1 MLREETLRYLRYT
14 DQVLS
19 DEQNALIDTAIAE
32 VLEYAAPRTV
42 HRVFALH
49 EKDGLLGIDAELDLH
64 YTDIQK
70 LLTGSS
76 SCLLIAGTLGVPLDQ
91 KMRYYSRFDMTRY
104 VIMDAAASALIEET
118 CDTLQESLPFSPY
131 TFRFSP
137 GYGDVPLSLQKQLLQ
152 VLDAGRRIG
161 LTLTPNM
168 LMTPQKSISGIV
180 GIGKG
185 SQSGELNQVSNG
197 TRDDKEHDTRNENGL
212 SIESQKRT
220 CNNCRRYNDCEYR
233 RNNTVCYQIK

>member
-42 HRVFALH
+42 HRVFTLH
-49 EKDGLLGIDAELDLH
+49 EKDGLLGIDAEIDLH
-64 YTDIQK
+64 YPDIQR
-70 LLTGSS
+70 LLTGCG

-104 VIMDAAASALIEET
+104 VIMDAAASALVEET

-168 LMTPQKSISGIV
+168 LMLPQKSISGIV
-180 GIGKG
+180 GIGKNNRT
-185 SQSGELNQVSNG
+185 GEE
-197 TRDDKEHDTRNENGL
+197 TRDDNEHDDVDGNRHGM
-212 SIESQKRT
+212 ESQKRT
-220 CNNCRRYNDCEYR
+220 CNNCRRYNNCEYR

>member
-14 DQVLS
+14 DQLLS

-32 VLEYAAPRTV
+32 VLEYAVPRTV
-42 HRVFALH
+42 HRVFTLH
-49 EKDGLLGIDAELDLH
+49 EKDGLLGIDAEIDLH
-64 YTDIQK
+64 YPDIQR
-70 LLTGSS
+70 LLTGCG

-104 VIMDAAASALIEET
+104 IIMDAAASALVEET
-118 CDTLQESLPFSPY
+118 CDSLQESLPYSPY

-137 GYGDVPLSLQKQLLQ
+137 GYGDVPLSLQKKLLQ

-168 LMTPQKSISGIV
+168 LMLPQKSISGIV
-180 GIGKG
+180 GIGK
-185 SQSGELNQVSNG
+185 SSRIGEMYPVSNEI
-197 TRDDKEHDTRNENGL
+197 RDDKEHDTGNENIL
-212 SIESQKRT
+212 SMESQKRT
-220 CNNCRRYNDCEYR
+220 CNNCLRYNNCEYR